1 MRPIS
6 KLLVANRGEIAVRVL
21 RAAHEL
27 GIPTVAVASTA
38 DEASVHARMAGEVV
52 VIGPGPVNRS
62 YMNVDAVIAAALSSG
77 ADAIHPGYGLLSEN
91 AAFAARVVAEG
102 LTFVG
107 PTPEAIG
114 MMGDKI
120 AAKAIANTAGVPV
133 VPGPDREITDI
144 EEAVSI
150 ADSIGYPVVLKASA
164 GGGGRGIQIAEDAA
178 TLRSQFERIRSEA
191 LEAFGNAAVYV
202 ERYLASC
209 RHIEVQVFGDG
220 EHYVHLGERECS
232 IQRRRQKLIEES
244 PSVALPQPVRE
255 EMLAAAVSLARAV
268 GYLGAGTV
276 EFLFDNDTH
285 AFYFIEMNTRIQVEH
300 PVTESVTGIDLVRE
314 QLLVASGKPLSF
326 TQDDVRVRG
335 HAIEFRI
342 NAEDPR
348 AGFMPQPG
356 RLESLRLPEGP
367 FVRVDTGYETG
378 SVISP
383 FYDSLLAKV
392 IVSGRD
398 RDEVLARSRRVLREL
413 EVMGIATTRGLH
425 LELLDDPAFMA
436 GAIDTG
442 FLERWLVAQQY

>member
-1 MRPIS
+1 MRTIS
-6 KLLVANRGEIAVRVL
+6 KLLVANRGEIAVRIM

-27 GIPTVAVASTA
+27 GISTVAVASTA
-38 DEASVHARMAGEVV
+38 DEAAVHARMAGEVV
-52 VIGPGPVNRS
+52 IIGPGPVNRS
-62 YMNVDAVIAAALSSG
+62 YMNVDAVIEAALSSES
-77 ADAIHPGYGLLSEN
+77 DALHPGYGLLSEN
-91 AAFAARVVAEG
+91 VSFATRVVSEG

-120 AAKAIANTAGVPV
+120 AAKAIANSAGVPV
-133 VPGPDREITDI
+133 VPGPDREITDVA
-144 EEAVSI
+144 EAVVI

-164 GGGGRGIQIAEDAA
+164 GGGGRCIQIATDAQE
-178 TLRSQFERIRSEA
+178 LRSQFERIRSEA
-191 LEAFGNAAVYV
+191 FAAFGNAAVYV

-209 RHIEVQVFGDG
+209 RHIEVQIFGDG

-255 EMLAAAVSLARAV
+255 EMLAAAVALARAV

-276 EFLFDNDTH
+276 EFLFDNATH

-300 PVTESVTGIDLVRE
+300 PVTEAVTGIDLVRE
-314 QLLVASGKPLSF
+314 QLLVASGRPLSF
-326 TQDDVRVRG
+326 DQADVNVRG

-342 NAEDPR
+342 NAEDP
-348 AGFMPQPG
+348 AAAFMPQPG
-356 RLESLRLPEGP
+356 RIESLRLPEGP
-367 FVRVDTGYETG
+367 FVRVDTGYESG

-398 RDEVLARSRRVLREL
+398 RSEALTRSRRVLREL
-413 EVMGIATTRGLH
+413 QVLGIETTRDLH
-425 LELLDDPAFMA
+425 LELLNDDAFIA
-436 GAIDTG
+436 GDIDTG
-442 FLERWLVAQQY
+442 YLERWLAAQRP

>member
-1 MRPIS
+1 MPTIS
-6 KLLVANRGEIAVRVL
+6 KLLVANRGEIAVRIM

-27 GIPTVAVASTA
+27 GISTVAVASTA

-52 VIGPGPVNRS
+52 IIGPGPVNRS
-62 YMNVDAVIAAALSSG
+62 YMNVDAVIEAALSS
-77 ADAIHPGYGLLSEN
+77 ASDALHPGYGLLSEN
-91 AAFAARVVAEG
+91 ASFAKRVVSEG

-120 AAKAIANTAGVPV
+120 AAKAIANSAGVPV
-133 VPGPDREITDI
+133 VPGPDREITDV
-144 EEAVSI
+144 EEAVAI

-164 GGGGRGIQIAEDAA
+164 GGGGRGIQIATDAQE
-178 TLRSQFERIRSEA
+178 LRSQFERIRSEA
-191 LEAFGNAAVYV
+191 FEAFGNAAVYV

-209 RHIEVQVFGDG
+209 RHIEVQIFGDG

-255 EMLAAAVSLARAV
+255 EMLAAAVALARAV

-276 EFLFDNDTH
+276 EFLFDNATH

-300 PVTESVTGIDLVRE
+300 PVTEAVTGIDLVRE
-314 QLLVASGKPLSF
+314 QLLVASGRPLSF
-326 TQDDVRVRG
+326 DQADVNGRG

-342 NAEDPR
+342 NAEDP
-348 AGFMPQPG
+348 AAAFMPQPG
-356 RLESLRLPEGP
+356 RIELLRLPEGP
-367 FVRVDTGYETG
+367 FVRVDTGYESG

-398 RDEVLARSRRVLREL
+398 RSEALTRSRRVLREL
-413 EVMGIATTRGLH
+413 QVLGIETTRDLH
-425 LELLDDPAFMA
+425 LELLNDDAFIA
-436 GAIDTG
+436 GDIDTSY
-442 FLERWLVAQQY
+442 LERWLAAQRP

>member
-1 MRPIS
+1 MRTIS
-6 KLLVANRGEIAVRVL
+6 KLLVANRGEIAVRIM

-27 GIPTVAVASTA
+27 GISTVAVASTA
-38 DEASVHARMAGEVV
+38 DEAAVHARMAGEVV
-52 VIGPGPVNRS
+52 IIGPGPVNRS
-62 YMNVDAVIAAALSSG
+62 YMNVDAVIEAALSSES
-77 ADAIHPGYGLLSEN
+77 DALHPGYGLLSEN
-91 AAFAARVVAEG
+91 VSFATRVVSEG

-120 AAKAIANTAGVPV
+120 AAKAIANSAGVPV
-133 VPGPDREITDI
+133 VPGPDREITDVA
-144 EEAVSI
+144 EAVVI

-164 GGGGRGIQIAEDAA
+164 GGGGRCIQIATDAQE
-178 TLRSQFERIRSEA
+178 LRSQFERIRSEA
-191 LEAFGNAAVYV
+191 FAAFGNAAVYV

-209 RHIEVQVFGDG
+209 RHIEVQIFGDG

-255 EMLAAAVSLARAV
+255 EMLAAAVALARAV

-276 EFLFDNDTH
+276 EFLFDNATH

-300 PVTESVTGIDLVRE
+300 PVTEAVTGIDLVRE
-314 QLLVASGKPLSF
+314 QLLVASGRPLSF
-326 TQDDVRVRG
+326 DQADVNVRG

-342 NAEDPR
+342 NAEDP
-348 AGFMPQPG
+348 AAAFMPQPG
-356 RLESLRLPEGP
+356 RIESLRLPEGP
-367 FVRVDTGYETG
+367 FVRVDTGYESG

-398 RDEVLARSRRVLREL
+398 RSEALTRSRRVLREL
-413 EVMGIATTRGLH
+413 EVLGIETTRDLH
-425 LELLDDPAFMA
+425 LELLNDDAFIA
-436 GAIDTG
+436 GDIDTG
-442 FLERWLVAQQY
+442 YLERWLAAQRP

>member
-1 MRPIS
+1 MRTIS
-6 KLLVANRGEIAVRVL
+6 KLLVANRGEIAVRIM

-27 GIPTVAVASTA
+27 GISTVAVASTA
-38 DEASVHARMAGEVV
+38 DEAAVHARMAGEVV
-52 VIGPGPVNRS
+52 IIGPGPVNRS
-62 YMNVDAVIAAALSSG
+62 YMNVDAVIEAALSSES
-77 ADAIHPGYGLLSEN
+77 DALHPGYGLLSEN
-91 AAFAARVVAEG
+91 VSFATRVVSEG

-120 AAKAIANTAGVPV
+120 AAKAIANSAGVPV
-133 VPGPDREITDI
+133 VPGPDREITDVA
-144 EEAVSI
+144 EAVVI

-164 GGGGRGIQIAEDAA
+164 GGGGRGIQIATDAQE
-178 TLRSQFERIRSEA
+178 LRSQFERIRSEA
-191 LEAFGNAAVYV
+191 FAAFGNAAVYV

-209 RHIEVQVFGDG
+209 RHIEVQIFGDG

-255 EMLAAAVSLARAV
+255 EMLAAAVALARAV

-276 EFLFDNDTH
+276 EFLFDNATH

-300 PVTESVTGIDLVRE
+300 PVTEAVTGIDLVRE
-314 QLLVASGKPLSF
+314 QLLVASGRPLSF
-326 TQDDVRVRG
+326 DQADVNVRG

-342 NAEDPR
+342 NAEDP
-348 AGFMPQPG
+348 AAAFMPQPG
-356 RLESLRLPEGP
+356 RIESLRLPEGP
-367 FVRVDTGYETG
+367 FVRVDTGYESG

-398 RDEVLARSRRVLREL
+398 RSEALTRSRRVLREL
-413 EVMGIATTRGLH
+413 QVLGIETTRDLH
-425 LELLDDPAFMA
+425 LELLNDDAFIA
-436 GAIDTG
+436 GDIDTG
-442 FLERWLVAQQY
+442 YLERWLAAQRP